1 MTLHIKSFG
10 AGVRYMDRDEKNYF
24 ENVLESVIVVD
35 TEGKIRELNNA
46 ALKLLDYERKED
58 LIMSP
63 MKKICKNFSSSYI
76 MGKIPLSEQELIYLN
91 RHGKEILMSA
101 NIIDRIG
108 YPEHIILMA
117 RDISKMKRLIEQLT
131 KSKEQLQNAYVQL
144 QDGKDELVRSEK
156 LAFTGRIAS
165 SIAHEIRNPLSNIV
179 MSIQQLKKVIN
190 PEDLKNKHIE
200 IIERNAER
208 VNYLITELIDCARPP
223 KLELKPYDIHRLMD
237 NVLGSTQHKIISQRI
252 SVIKRF
258 TSESSIITMDNEH
271 IERVFLNITLN
282 AIDAMPGGGELTIVT
297 ETDENF
303 FVVKIQDT
311 GEGIPE
317 EDIIRIFDPFFSTK
331 AGGVGLGLTV
341 CYGIVVSHGG
351 TIEVESKPKEG
362 SIFTVSLPSSR
373 SVDKL

>member
-1 MTLHIKSFG
+1 MTLHTKSFG

-35 TEGKIRELNNA
+35 TEGKIREINNA

-76 MGKIPLSEQELIYLN
+76 RGKIPLSEQELIYLN

-101 NIIDRIG
+101 NIIGRIG
-108 YPEHIILMA
+108 YPEHIIFMA

-165 SIAHEIRNPLSNIV
+165 SIAHEIRNPLSNVV

-190 PEDLKNKHIE
+190 QEDLKNKHIE

-223 KLELKPYDIHRLMD
+223 KLELEPYDIHGLID
-237 NVLGSTQHKIISQRI
+237 SVLGSTQHKIISQRI

-271 IERVFLNITLN
+271 IERVFLNMILN
-282 AIDAMPGGGELTIVT
+282 AIDAMPEGGELTIVT

-362 SIFTVSLPSSR
+362 SIFTVSLPFSK

>member
-1 MTLHIKSFG
+1 
-10 AGVRYMDRDEKNYF
+10 
-24 ENVLESVIVVD
+24 
-35 TEGKIRELNNA
+35 
-46 ALKLLDYERKED
+46 
-58 LIMSP
+58 LI
-63 MKKICKNFSSSYI
+63 
-76 MGKIPLSEQELIYLN
+76 
-91 RHGKEILMSA
+91 
-101 NIIDRIG
+101 
-108 YPEHIILMA
+108 
-117 RDISKMKRLIEQLT
+117 
-131 KSKEQLQNAYVQL
+131 
-144 QDGKDELVRSEK
+144 RSEK

-208 VNYLITELIDCARPP
+208 VNYLITELINCARPP
-223 KLELKPYDIHRLMD
+223 KLQLRPYDIHRLID
-237 NVLGSTQHKIISQRI
+237 RVLESTQHKIISQRI

-271 IERVFLNITLN
+271 IERVFLNIILN
-282 AIDAMPGGGELTIVT
+282 AIDAMPEGGELTIIT
-297 ETDENF
+297 ETDENL

-311 GEGIPE
+311 GKGIPE

-331 AGGVGLGLTV
+331 AEGVGLGLTV

-362 SIFTVSLPSSR
+362 SIFTVSLPFSR
-373 SVDKL
+373 GVDKL

>member
-1 MTLHIKSFG
+1 MGTDH
-10 AGVRYMDRDEKNYF
+10 EKDFLDNIID
-24 ENVLESVIVVD
+24 SVIMVD
-35 TEGKIRELNNA
+35 KEGRVREINQA
-46 ALKLLDYERKED
+46 AIDLLGYKKKED
-58 LIMSP
+58 LITLP
-63 MKKICKNFSSSYI
+63 FEKICKNFSLK
-76 MGKIPLSEQELIYLN
+76 GLKDKIPLAEQELIYID
-91 RHGKEILMSA
+91 RHGKEMLMSA
-101 NIIDRIG
+101 NIIGRIG
-108 YPEHIILMA
+108 YPEHIIFMA

-208 VNYLITELIDCARPP
+208 INYLITELIDCARPP
-223 KLELKPYDIHRLMD
+223 KLELKPYDIHRLID
-237 NVLGSTQHKIISQRI
+237 DILGSTQHKIISQRI

-271 IERVFLNITLN
+271 IERVFLNIILN
-282 AIDAMPGGGELTIVT
+282 AIDAMPKGGELTIVT
-297 ETDENF
+297 ETDGNF

-311 GEGIPE
+311 GAGIPE

-362 SIFTVSLPSSR
+362 SIFTVSFPSSM
-373 SVDKL
+373 SVVV